1 MEILHNFGI
10 QPTLLI
16 AQIVNFLIILFVLKK
31 FFYKPIIKVLEDR
44 KKRIEESLANADLIE
59 QRLTE
64 TDEKITQILE
74 EARNNAQ
81 EIITNARSEAERIM
95 EQAQNE
101 SKKTLEETL
110 LAAKEQAETERQ
122 AMEKKLE
129 KETLSLVERV
139 VRRLLAR
146 NLNQKER
153 HDLTSRSIRDIIS

>member
-74 EARNNAQ
+74 EARNKAQ
-81 EIITNARSEAERIM
+81 EIITNARSESERIM

-110 LAAKEQAETERQ
+110 LAAKEQIETERQ

-139 VRRLLAR
+139 VRRLLTR
-146 NLNQKER
+146 NLNQRER
-153 HDLTSRSIRDIIS
+153 QDLTSRSIRDIIS